1 MLQKVKEA
9 LRITHTHLDD
19 EIADLIES
27 CKMDL
32 SISGVDVINDTD
44 PLILQAVK
52 VYCKANFGLAN
63 ADSEKYQKSYDSL
76 KTHLSLCGDYNG
88 IV

>member
-1 MLQKVKEA
+1 MLAKIKEA

-27 CKMDL
+27 CKLDL
-32 SISGVDVINDTD
+32 SISGVSVIVEND

-52 VYCKANFGLAN
+52 VYCKANFGLSN
-63 ADSEKYQKSYDSL
+63 ADSEKYQKSYESL
-76 KTHLSLCGDYNG
+76 KIHLSLCGDYN
-88 IV
+88 VQ